1 LQRQRKFLYIPII
14 KQTTERKKKM
24 TNNVN
29 VILTFDHKEQEI
41 FDMPLN
47 EKDIPKIVL
56 RDEAFLVF
64 YILLQSN
71 EDLKDLVKV
80 SLCFYVDDKLAKKKA
95 ISSSINRGAKY
106 YFQPNQRDRIENS
119 IIAFDK
125 SIASETENFDVEQI
139 KRFASI
145 N

>member
-1 LQRQRKFLYIPII
+1 
-14 KQTTERKKKM
+14 M

-47 EKDIPKIVL
+47 VEDIPKIVL
-56 RDEAFLVF
+56 RDESFLVF

-80 SLCFYVDDKLAKKKA
+80 SLCFYVDNKLAKKKA
-95 ISSSINRGAKY
+95 ISSAINRGAKY
-106 YFQPNQRDRIENS
+106 YFQPNQRDKIENS

-125 SIASETENFDVEQI
+125 SIASETQNFDVEQI

>member
-1 LQRQRKFLYIPII
+1 
-14 KQTTERKKKM
+14 M

-47 EKDIPKIVL
+47 VEDIPKIVL
-56 RDEAFLVF
+56 RDESFLVF

>member
-1 LQRQRKFLYIPII
+1 
-14 KQTTERKKKM
+14 M

-56 RDEAFLVF
+56 KNEAFLIF

-71 EDLKDLVKV
+71 ENLKDLVKV
-80 SLCFYVDDKLAKKKA
+80 SLCFYIDDKLAKKKA
-95 ISSSINRGAKY
+95 ISSAIDRGAQY

-125 SIASETENFDVEQI
+125 SIASETQNFDVEQI

>member
-1 LQRQRKFLYIPII
+1 
-14 KQTTERKKKM
+14 M

-47 EKDIPKIVL
+47 VEDIPKIVL
-56 RDEAFLVF
+56 RDESFLVF

-95 ISSSINRGAKY
+95 ISSAINRKAKY
-106 YFQPNQRDRIENS
+106 YFQPNQRGRIENK
-119 IIAFDK
+119 IISFDDN
-125 SIASETENFDVEQI
+125 IASETKIFDVEQI
-139 KRFASI
+139 RRFASI

>member
-1 LQRQRKFLYIPII
+1 
-14 KQTTERKKKM
+14 M

-47 EKDIPKIVL
+47 VEDIPKIVL
-56 RDEAFLVF
+56 RDESFLVF

-95 ISSSINRGAKY
+95 ISSAINRGAKY
-106 YFQPNQRDRIENS
+106 YFQPNQRDKIENS

-125 SIASETENFDVEQI
+125 SIASETQNFDVEQI

>member
-1 LQRQRKFLYIPII
+1 
-14 KQTTERKKKM
+14 M

-56 RDEAFLVF
+56 RNEAFLVF

-95 ISSSINRGAKY
+95 ISSSINRGAKIL
-106 YFQPNQRDRIENS
+106 FS
-119 IIAFDK
+119 
-125 SIASETENFDVEQI
+125 T
-139 KRFASI
+139 
-145 N
+145 

>member
-1 LQRQRKFLYIPII
+1 
-14 KQTTERKKKM
+14 M

-29 VILTFDHKEQEI
+29 VILTFDYKEQEI

-95 ISSSINRGAKY
+95 ISSSINRKAKY
-106 YFQPNQRDRIENS
+106 YFQPNQRGRIENK
-119 IIAFDK
+119 IISFDDN
-125 SIASETENFDVEQI
+125 IASETENF
-139 KRFASI
+139 
-145 N
+145 